1 MLLALLE
8 KEKEGR
14 RKETREGKE
23 RCNEDIRR
31 SSSKKRAKTKKRNG
45 KEHRNIVPS
54 REKDLERSKGERKR
68 KRQRE
73 RERELIRMQDPRS
86 LPREEEAP
94 RGVEPGG
101 PRSAE
106 MAQTRGIILL

>member
-68 KRQRE
+68 KR
-73 RERELIRMQDPRS
+73 ELIRMQDPRS